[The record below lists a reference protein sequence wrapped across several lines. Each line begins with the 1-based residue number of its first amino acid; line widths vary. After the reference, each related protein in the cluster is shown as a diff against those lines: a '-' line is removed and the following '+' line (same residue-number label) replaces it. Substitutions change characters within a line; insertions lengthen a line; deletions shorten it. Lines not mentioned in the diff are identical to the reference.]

1 VISDSQLRG
10 LDRPAREAI
19 SVALLRFGMTVL
31 LSEGLRQATQI
42 KLLLVRNRHPPAAEP
57 AEPEPGAATLEQGFP
72 SNVIDINTGRRLSLA
87 VTSTGGRC

>member
-1 VISDSQLRG
+1 VISDTQLRG
-10 LDRPAREAI
+10 LNRPAREAI
-19 SVALLRFGMTVL
+19 SVALLRFGMAVL

-42 KLLLVRNRHPPAAEP
+42 RLLLVGIRHPPAAET
-57 AEPEPGAATLEQGFP
+57 AEPEPGDATLEQGFP